1 MDLAVDI
8 PLSLYIHLPWCIR
21 KCPYCDF
28 NSHEQSGEPPFNQ
41 YVDAVLLDLEYELSH
56 LDASRALVSI
66 FIGGGTPSLF
76 PSRAIQDLLDG
87 VRRITNCPEPIEIT
101 LEANPGAADASRFEG
116 YLSAGVN
123 RLSIGV
129 QSFRDHQLR
138 RLGRVH
144 DAAAACDA
152 IRAARSAG
160 CDNINIDI
168 MHGLPDDKKEDSL
181 FDLSRALEFEPEH
194 LSWYQL
200 TLEPGTVFAR
210 KPPKLPDHDVIA
222 DQFDLGRRLLQDNGY
237 DQYEI
242 SAYARSERR
251 AAHNV
256 NYWEFGDYIGVGA
269 GAHGKLTSAE
279 GIFRTEK
286 RRGPDPYMKHAGEPD
301 ATSRSGPLDNSQLV
315 AEFAMNALRL
325 RHGYRA
331 ALFSERTGLDV
342 CVANPAVREAVKRG
356 WLTHRNGVIR
366 PTDLG
371 YHFLND
377 LQLLFLA

>member
-1 MDLAVDI
+1 MVCAADI
-8 PLSLYIHLPWCIR
+8 PLGLYIHLPWCIR

-28 NSHEQSGEPPFNQ
+28 NSHEPPFDR
-41 YVDAVLLDLEYELSH
+41 YVDAVLLDLENEVGN
-56 LDASRALVSI
+56 LDASRALVSV

-76 PSRAIQDLLDG
+76 PREAIQDLLDG
-87 VRRITNCPEPIEIT
+87 VRRITNCPEHIEIT
-101 LEANPGAADASRFEG
+101 LEANPGAADAQRFEG
-116 YLSAGVN
+116 YLRAGIN
-123 RLSIGV
+123 RISIGV

-144 DAAAACDA
+144 DAATACDA
-152 IRAARSAG
+152 IRAARAAG

-168 MHGLPDDKKEDSL
+168 MHGLPDDRKEDVL
-181 FDLSRALEFEPEH
+181 FDLSRAIEFEPEH

-210 KPPKLPDHDVIA
+210 KPPTLPGDDDIA
-222 DQFDLGRRLLQDNGY
+222 DQFDLGRRLLRDNGY

-242 SAYARSERR
+242 SAYARSEQR
-251 AAHNV
+251 ATHNV

-269 GAHGKLTSAE
+269 GAHGKLTTAQ

-286 RRGPDPYMKHAGEPD
+286 RRGPDPYMKHAGEVD
-301 ATSRSGPLDNSQLV
+301 GTSRSGPIDSLQLT

-325 RHGYRA
+325 RHGYRE
-331 ALFSERTGLDV
+331 ALFSERTGLDLSV
-342 CVANPAVREAVKRG
+342 VNPVVQEAVERG

-371 YHFLND
+371 YQFLND